1 MENNTDKLVR
11 IYKGGV
17 YNLKRYKSTPNAI
30 VFDLD
35 ETLGDFTYLYTFW
48 QGIKEF
54 IYIKNINNQ
63 IIFNEILDLFPEFL
77 RCGILNILNYIKL
90 KKQNNK
96 LKNLFIYTNNRCSDR
111 EWLKNITSYFDY
123 KLETLNLFDKAICA
137 FKIDNKIV
145 DIKLKHNK
153 NINYLINCT
162 IIPKKTEICFID
174 NSYYNEMVD
183 QRVYYIQP
191 INYNHNLS
199 KQDIINRFMNS
210 RIGKYIILNSNVNT
224 DYKSF
229 LTDWFYINTNHTLR
243 HRIIMSHNECIEI
256 TKKILYHIKE
266 FFYINN
272 MNSKTKK
279 KKIIGNFTRKNTQPN
294 QQLHNK

>member
-1 MENNTDKLVR
+1 
-11 IYKGGV
+11 
-17 YNLKRYKSTPNAI
+17 
-30 VFDLD
+30 
-35 ETLGDFTYLYTFW
+35 
-48 QGIKEF
+48 
-54 IYIKNINNQ
+54 
-63 IIFNEILDLFPEFL
+63 
-77 RCGILNILNYIKL
+77 
-90 KKQNNK
+90 
-96 LKNLFIYTNNRCSDR
+96 
-111 EWLKNITSYFDY
+111 
-123 KLETLNLFDKAICA
+123 
-137 FKIDNKIV
+137 
-145 DIKLKHNK
+145 
-153 NINYLINCT
+153 
-162 IIPKKTEICFID
+162 
-174 NSYYNEMVD
+174 MVD